1 MSRCFLCNRKKCFR
15 NTQCHGECQMTLD
28 PSYAIPQIE
37 IEDSMAFAIDK
48 LLYRPGVPEGILPR
62 EYFDITRKISFS

>member
-15 NTQCHGECQMTLD
+15 NTQCHGECRMTSD

-37 IEDSMAFAIDK
+37 IEDSMSFAIDK
-48 LLYRPGVPEGILPR
+48 LLYRPGVPEGIIPR
-62 EYFDITRKISFS
+62 EYFDITK